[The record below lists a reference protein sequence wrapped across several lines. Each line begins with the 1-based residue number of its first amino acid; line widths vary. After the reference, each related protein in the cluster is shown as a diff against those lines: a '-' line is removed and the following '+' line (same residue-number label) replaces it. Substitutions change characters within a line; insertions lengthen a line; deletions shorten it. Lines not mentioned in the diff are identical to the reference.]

1 MRAQTELVPR
11 RSRGA
16 DRPRPRLRILLLNKI
31 PCHPEVSGKPRTAAR
46 PRRGSQRVH
55 RARLRGPGDQ
65 RRVATGV
72 SSVTAA
78 FERGQAPLG
87 LGGKDPPDTKVPI
100 YSRPA
105 LLPSRALRMAVTGAA
120 PSASTA
126 PWGAGAAH
134 CSPNT
139 QRNAYDSLSLQVNL
153 AVRIVPP
160 GGY

>member
-1 MRAQTELVPR
+1 M
-11 RSRGA
+11 
-16 DRPRPRLRILLLNKI
+16 
-31 PCHPEVSGKPRTAAR
+31 
-46 PRRGSQRVH
+46 VH

-72 SSVTAA
+72 SSFTAA

-139 QRNAYDSLSLQVNL
+139 QRNTYDSLSLQVNL